1 MRLWDRLR
9 SPWMPDR
16 EFSYYNRPHC
26 VWPHLRQTA
35 WEANHVVCG
44 EPVADT
50 LNLPGIRTMTSLL
63 AGGKD
68 IGHFPPSSA
77 IAHLIVLPDL
87 LGALT
92 KGEPT

>member
-1 MRLWDRLR
+1 M
-9 SPWMPDR
+9 
-16 EFSYYNRPHC
+16 
-26 VWPHLRQTA
+26 
-35 WEANHVVCG
+35 CG